1 MDKPI
6 SKDEVL
12 KLLAAKS
19 SDELLDML
27 ERERIDHNKIIADLA
42 KLREEELT
50 YKYTNRKRLLAEG
63 NSYSKVENI
72 LRIDEKLYRLK
83 KSIIGIAALKKQ
95 KENRIEVI
103 KNYYWGNRKTGG

>member
-1 MDKPI
+1 MDKSEI
-6 SKDEVL
+6 LAK
-12 KLLAAKS
+12 LAAKT

-27 ERERIDHNKIIADLA
+27 ERERIDHNEMIAKLA

-72 LRIDEKLYRLK
+72 LKTDEKLYLLK
-83 KSIIGIAALKKQ
+83 KSILGVAAIKKQ
-95 KENRIEVI
+95 KENRIDVL
-103 KNYYWGNRKTGG
+103 KGFYFGNKKMGG